1 MHKVH
6 AYREEEKGGDEGGQ
20 DEGNRKIWGVKE
32 RGKAGKRR
40 EKKKGREGKGRR
52 REEEGGRISISGC
65 TEYPVVKCFKP
76 ASSVDSENPK
86 EAHRS

>member
-1 MHKVH
+1 LHKVH

-40 EKKKGREGKGRR
+40 EKKGTGGQGRKR
-52 REEEGGRISISGC
+52 RE
-65 TEYPVVKCFKP
+65 
-76 ASSVDSENPK
+76 
-86 EAHRS
+86 